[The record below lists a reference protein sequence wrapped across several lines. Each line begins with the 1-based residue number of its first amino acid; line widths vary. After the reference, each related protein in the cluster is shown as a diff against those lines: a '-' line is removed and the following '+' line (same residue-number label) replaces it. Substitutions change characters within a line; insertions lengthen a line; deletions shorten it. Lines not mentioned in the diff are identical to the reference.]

1 MKVECQIKT
10 TDKYVYFIRPRKV
23 YKVLLASSILY
34 DIRMRGASPTKCMI
48 YNVSTRWQILDVEI
62 VWPNRI
68 HLGSYIGVGYR
79 SLGYQSMTHKEF
91 IEEIL

>member
-34 DIRMRGASPTKCMI
+34 VIRTRGVSPTKCMI
-48 YNVSTRWQILDVEI
+48 YNVSTRWQMLNVEL

-68 HLGSYIGVGYR
+68 HLGSYVSSIYH